1 MRISYKRDLFE
12 EVKAKLA
19 LQGFRIVS
27 LDQSQPWGGS
37 LLIDETQSVQFAK
50 MYFKNWDMNL
60 SVSSQLPMKP
70 KILVVEPRR
79 AIAWQYHSRRAEL
92 WQVLVGEVGVITSDS
107 DEEGALSI
115 KQSNELIE
123 LNPGKRHRLVGL
135 KDWAVIAQI
144 WHHVDA
150 QNPSDDHDVIRL
162 NEGFLD
168 KQAI

>member
-12 EVKAKLA
+12 EVKAKLL
-19 LQGFRIVS
+19 LQGFRIAS
-27 LDQSQPWGGS
+27 LDQSQPWGGF
-37 LLIDETQSVQFAK
+37 LLIDETQSMQFAK
-50 MYFKNWDMNL
+50 MYFKNWKMNQYVP
-60 SVSSQLPMKP
+60 SHLPMKP
-70 KILVVEPRR
+70 KILVVEPKH
-79 AIAWQYHSRRAEL
+79 AIAWQYHLRRAEL
-92 WQVLVGEVGVITSDS
+92 WQVLVGEVGVIVSDS

-135 KDWAVIAQI
+135 EDWAVIAQI